1 MRLHAP
7 LKATVFFISMILLHF
22 NNLNAQDCGSNL
34 DLKKLRQTDPVAYQE
49 HLRLEKIISDYRQ
62 RISTNPN
69 ARLIDNNGIITVP
82 IVFHVIHRGE
92 GIGFGANI
100 SDARLIDQVAVLNEC
115 FSQTN
120 NDQSLISSAFKS
132 LASNPNI
139 RFQLACYDP
148 SGASTTGIIRRTAPS
163 VSSIPPSILSYNSDA
178 NNAKFTSMGGLDAWA
193 TDRYLNIWITPNLI
207 DNDGGNL
214 FGYAQFPD
222 KFVTSPNTDGVVIRY
237 DVVGRNPSNTIGRTE
252 GRTLVHEVGHW
263 LDAIHLFDNGCSN
276 NDGCADTPPQSIR
289 TPEDVVCPLASPYF
303 PLGQPICANTPN
315 GVMYDNFMDGTN
327 ENCGRRMFTRDQ
339 VIRMRGIFQPGGT
352 RSSFI
357 DNYFKV
363 AKANQTCTEGLFFV
377 KTPFCEVSS
386 NTNWSITGPATIAPA
401 YFSNI
406 LRTVYPDPTG
416 NGTAVLSA
424 SWNNFVSDIAIT
436 VGYGTESSTYTTY
449 DNYSS
454 SSPVL
459 TLRNGGFYSAKTNT
473 YGTLSFTGA
482 NGIAKNWRIF
492 SQSGQAYLNGYG
504 NNFSLSVYPNSNVTI
519 RADIPTACGD
529 RMVQYTFY
537 RSGYQYALSPN
548 PASNNITITALN
560 VSADPNAGTTSEMPE
575 YEVQIFTRYN
585 QLMKKT
591 KCPKG
596 SKDITIDVSDLPSNQ
611 LYTVQFISSEDVQTK
626 SFFKE

>member
-7 LKATVFFISMILLHF
+7 FRTIILFILIILLHF
-22 NNLNAQDCGSNL
+22 NHLTAQECGSRF
-34 DLKKLRQTDPVAYQE
+34 DLKKLRQTDPAAYQE

-62 RISTNPN
+62 RITANPN

-82 IVFHVIHRGE
+82 IVFHVIHKGE
-92 GIGFGANI
+92 AVGLGTNI

-115 FSQTN
+115 FSQS
-120 NDQSLISSAFKS
+120 NDQSLIQPFFKDF
-132 LASNPNI
+132 AGNPNI

-148 SGASTTGIIRRTAPS
+148 NGAGTNGIVRKQTSNPIPIFTVDSKNAHYSGS
-163 VSSIPPSILSYNSDA
+163 
-178 NNAKFTSMGGLDAWA
+178 GGDDAWA
-193 TDRYLNIWITPNLI
+193 TDRYLNIWITPNLR
-207 DNDGGNL
+207 DNDGIV
-214 FGYAQFPD
+214 FGYSQLPG
-222 KFVTSPNTDGVVIRY
+222 KFITSPNTDGVVLLF
-237 DVVGRNPSNTIGRTE
+237 DVVGRNATNAIGKTE
-252 GRTLVHEVGHW
+252 GKTLVHEVGHW
-263 LDAIHLFDNGCSN
+263 LDLIHPFDGGCA
-276 NDGCADTPPQSIR
+276 NDDKCADTPPQSYP
-289 TPEDVVCPLASPYF
+289 TYGCPLVYPYF
-303 PLGQPICANTPN
+303 PPNRPICPNTSN
-315 GVMYDNFMDGTN
+315 GVMYDNFMDYTN
-327 ENCGRRMFTRDQ
+327 DDCGLRMFTRDQ
-339 VIRMRGIFQPGGT
+339 VIRMRGVFQPGGT

-363 AKANQTCTEGLFFV
+363 AKAYQTCTEGLFFV

-449 DNYSS
+449 DNYSYG
-454 SSPVL
+454 SPVL

-482 NGIAKNWRIF
+482 NGTAKNWRIF

-519 RADIPTACGD
+519 RADIPTPCGD

-560 VSADPNAGTTSEMPE
+560 VSADPNARTTSDMPE

-585 QLMKKT
+585 QLMKKM
-591 KCPKG
+591 KCTKG
-596 SKDITIDVSDLPSNQ
+596 SKDITIDVSNLPSNQ

>member
-1 MRLHAP
+1 M
-7 LKATVFFISMILLHF
+7 TLLHF
-22 NNLNAQDCGSNL
+22 NNLKAQDCGSRF
-34 DLKKLRQTDPVAYQE
+34 DLKKLRQYDPAAYQE

-62 RISTNPN
+62 RITSNPN
-69 ARLIDNNGIITVP
+69 ARLIDNNGVITVP

-92 GIGFGANI
+92 AVGLGTNV

-115 FSQTN
+115 FSQS
-120 NDQSLISSAFKS
+120 NDQSQIQTPFKS
-132 LASNPNI
+132 LAGNPNI

-148 SGASTTGIIRRTAPS
+148 SGAATNGIIRKRT
-163 VSSIPPSILSYNSDA
+163 SIPIPTFTLESQ
-178 NNAKFTSMGGLDAWA
+178 NAKYSNSGGDDAWA
-193 TDRYLNIWITPNLI
+193 TDRYLNIWITPNLSYLY
-207 DNDGGNL
+207 GLL
-214 FGYAQFPD
+214 FGFATYPSSYVAN
-222 KFVTSPNTDGVVIRY
+222 PNLDGIVILF
-237 DVVGRNPSNTIGRTE
+237 DVVGRNPTNAIGRTQ
-252 GRTLVHEVGHW
+252 GRILVHEVGHW
-263 LDAIHLFDNGCSN
+263 LNLKHLFDDGCAN
-276 NDGCADTPPQSIR
+276 DDGCADTPSQSEETFANI
-289 TPEDVVCPLASPYF
+289 CPMGLLF
-303 PLGQPICANTPN
+303 PNNNCATAPN
-315 GVMYDNFMDGTN
+315 GAMYDNFMDGTN
-327 ENCGRRMFTRDQ
+327 ENCGLRMFTRDQ
-339 VIRMRGIFQPGGT
+339 VIRMRGVFQPGGT

-363 AKANQTCTEGLFFV
+363 AKAYQTCTEGLFFV
-377 KTPFCEVSS
+377 KTPFCEVTG

-449 DNYSS
+449 DSYSS
-454 SSPVL
+454 GSPVL

-473 YGTLSFTGA
+473 YGTVSFTGA
-482 NGIAKNWRIF
+482 NGVAKNWRIF
-492 SQSGQAYLNGYG
+492 SQSGQAYLNGNG

-529 RMVQYTFY
+529 RIVQYTFY

-560 VSADPNAGTTSEMPE
+560 VSADPNARTTSEMPE

-591 KCPKG
+591 KCEKG
-596 SKDITIDVSDLPSNQ
+596 SKDITIDVSSLPSNQ
-611 LYTVQFISSEDVQTK
+611 LYTVQLISSEGVETK